1 MSIELSCVVLACAM
15 EITRLYS
22 AFFVSPLAL
31 DNYPKWQF
39 FDSISYM
46 KFGYV
51 GLVINEY
58 DNWNIPC
65 TKAAEYV
72 TFNGVKNVCKNG
84 FQWEQ
89 TYGYDRYTISYCTTP
104 PCFPFCFSMACLSNA
119 ILLLWNCLQALV

>member
-1 MSIELSCVVLACAM
+1 MSIELSCVVLAAAM

-51 GLVINEY
+51 GLCLNCY
-58 DNWNIPC
+58 KGWYIPC
-65 TKAAEYV
+65 TKPSDYV
-72 TFNGVKNVCKNG
+72 NGVCLTG
-84 FQWEQ
+84 DQWAAK
-89 TYGYDRYTISYCTTP
+89 YGYQRYSLQYC
-104 PCFPFCFSMACLSNA
+104 
-119 ILLLWNCLQALV
+119 